1 MRNVLIAI
9 AMASTAIGGVA
20 FAQTD
25 MPQSGQMP
33 PPSGQMPP
41 RGGGMRGMGGG
52 GMMAADTNHDGI
64 ITRDEAIAA
73 ADRRF
78 DMIDANHDGRITPDE
93 MMAYRDQMMARR
105 GGGDNAPPPPPGGA
119 KHAPGMGRRADP
131 NGDGVITRDEY
142 RARAMERFDRMDA
155 NHDGKID
162 RTEMANLREMRQ
174 VDRREN
180 QGGQTPPPPGQQ

>member
-9 AMASTAIGGVA
+9 AMASTAIGGA
-20 FAQTD
+20 AIAQTD
-25 MPQSGQMP
+25 I

-64 ITRDEAIAA
+64 ITKDEAIAA

-78 DMIDANHDGRITPDE
+78 DQIDMNHDGKITPDE

-105 GGGDNAPPPPPGGA
+105 GGGDNAPPPPPPGGA
-119 KHAPGMGRRADP
+119 KHMPGMGRRADP

-142 RARAMERFDRMDA
+142 RATAMARFDRMDA

-174 VDRREN
+174 VDRREG
-180 QGGQTPPPPGQQ
+180 QGGQTPPPPAGQQ

>member
-9 AMASTAIGGVA
+9 AMASTAIGGAA

-25 MPQSGQMP
+25 APPAGRMP
-33 PPSGQMPP
+33 PP
-41 RGGGMRGMGGG
+41 RGGGMGGMG

-78 DMIDANHDGRITPDE
+78 DAMDANHDGKITPDE

-105 GGGDNAPPPPPGGA
+105 GGDNAPPPPPPGGA
-119 KHAPGMGRRADP
+119 KHMPGMGRRADP

-142 RARAMERFDRMDA
+142 RARALQRFDRMDA
-155 NHDGKID
+155 NHDGRID

-174 VDRREN
+174 VDRREMKA
-180 QGGQTPPPPGQQ
+180 GETPPPPPSGQQ